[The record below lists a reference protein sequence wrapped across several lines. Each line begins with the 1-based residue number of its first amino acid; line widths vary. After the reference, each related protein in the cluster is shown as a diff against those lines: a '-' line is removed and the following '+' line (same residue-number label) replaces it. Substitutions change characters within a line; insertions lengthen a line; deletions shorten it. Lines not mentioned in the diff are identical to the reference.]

1 MSDRETRAARDLSHL
16 PVDQLLLPP
25 RGRGRSS
32 RSPSPAAATSHN
44 PGVYFFP
51 AHRAER
57 STEQDVEDS
66 WADADEGN
74 TMVNNQHIPADT
86 PSDELRRMAEAARQ
100 QATELQQT
108 NDRITKALE
117 TATAAAA
124 AATAA
129 INAIRDSGNLPNLA
143 SSLPSQ
149 TRR

>member
-1 MSDRETRAARDLSHL
+1 MSDRETRAARDLTHL

-32 RSPSPAAATSHN
+32 RSPSPAAATSHI
-44 PGVYFFP
+44 PGAHFFP

-57 STEQDVEDS
+57 STEQEVEDS
-66 WADADEGN
+66 WADADEGS

-86 PSDELRRMAEAARQ
+86 TPDELRRMAEAARQ
-100 QATELQQT
+100 QAAELQQT

-143 SSLPSQ
+143 S
-149 TRR
+149 